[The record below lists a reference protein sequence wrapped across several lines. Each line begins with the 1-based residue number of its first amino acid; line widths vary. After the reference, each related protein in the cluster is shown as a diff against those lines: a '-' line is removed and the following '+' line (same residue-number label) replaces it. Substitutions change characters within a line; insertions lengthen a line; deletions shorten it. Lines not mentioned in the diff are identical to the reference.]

1 MVNYFD
7 AHKLLD
13 ETRDGHNHSES
24 DITAALELTGDIE
37 PEICTDGI
45 GWWGSITEGWAPRLP
60 APTIHR
66 TGSGF
71 SGFAINDP
79 RTD

>member
-1 MVNYFD
+1 MNYFD

-13 ETRDGHNHSES
+13 ETCDGHDHPES
-24 DITAALELTGDIE
+24 DITAALELTGDLE

-45 GWWGSITEGWAPRLP
+45 GWWGSITEGWSPRLP
-60 APTIHR
+60 APTIQG

-71 SGFAINDP
+71 SRIAINDP
-79 RTD
+79 RQN

>member
-1 MVNYFD
+1 MNYIN
-7 AHKLLD
+7 AIKLLD
-13 ETRDGHNHSES
+13 EVKNGHNHPESE
-24 DITAALELTGDIE
+24 ITTALELTGDLE

-60 APTIHR
+60 FTKICR

-71 SGFAINDP
+71 SGFAINDS